1 MRWRKA
7 ALVRGENEGGAA
19 VDKDYL
25 ALMRTA
31 LSRQSDEWNVDN
43 FDVLADDEIVGRIFE
58 ANAALTG
65 SPWLWTFIFPHEGRS
80 STHRYEPTHEAAM
93 AGRSSHGLAKRQKNA
108 PSVP

>member
-65 SPWLWTFIFPHEGRS
+65 SPWLWTFIFPHVNAPLRADARGCDGRS
-80 STHRYEPTHEAAM
+80 VKPWF
-93 AGRSSHGLAKRQKNA
+93 G
-108 PSVP
+108 